1 MWYLL
6 CIGLARLIVPLVL
19 MLVLAL
25 LVYAYRNNELLRYL
39 GCGLIGSLLGVVV
52 SIFLMALLNVTCGI
66 DAAQVLNVLTFY
78 NMVIWAV
85 LGLVAARLTFK

>member
-25 LVYAYRNNELLRYL
+25 LVYAYRKNELLRYL

-85 LGLVAARLTFK
+85 LGLVAARLIFK